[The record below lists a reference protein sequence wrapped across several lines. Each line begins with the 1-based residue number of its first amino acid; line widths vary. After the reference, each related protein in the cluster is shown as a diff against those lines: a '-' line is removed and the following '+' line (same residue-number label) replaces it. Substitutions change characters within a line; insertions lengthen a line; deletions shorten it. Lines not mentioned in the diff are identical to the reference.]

1 MTSSSIVRVAT
12 DVGGTFTDL
21 VYFRTDGATGL
32 QQVITEKTDTTSPN
46 FDQGVINVIAKAKV
60 AIETVDFIA
69 HGTTVVIN
77 ALTERKGAKV
87 GLITTTGFR
96 DSIEIA
102 RGNRP
107 DFFNLAYRKPAP
119 FVPRYL
125 RREIPG
131 RMTYLAE
138 EREPLDLAELPA
150 ILEDFRRNGV
160 EAIAIC
166 LLHAYANP
174 AHERRLAE
182 AVRGLWSS
190 IPIVASHQITREWR
204 EYERSNTTVLSAY
217 VQPIAERYLSGL
229 ERGLKSRGFTGQL
242 YVMQSNCGVDS
253 IEHTSAVPIA
263 MVESGPASGFW
274 GAAELG
280 RLIGTPNVLALDIGG
295 TTAKCS
301 LIEGGHVRIMTDYWI
316 ERSPT
321 SAGYPI
327 MVPVVDLVEIGN
339 GGGSIA
345 WIDEFEKLHV
355 GPQSAGASPGPAA
368 YGRGGTRATTT
379 DANVALG
386 RINPEFFCGGSIPAD
401 LAAIERALDEI
412 AVPLGLTRL
421 EASRGIVRIANSNM
435 VNALKL
441 VSMNRGHDPRE
452 FTLVAFG
459 GGGPLHAVALAAELN
474 MSRVIVPRAADVFS
488 AWGMLMSELRRDY
501 FATRLVPFAST
512 HAPVVNQLLSEVIET
527 AIAQFAAEQIDVAQ
541 VRFQRFAK
549 LRYENQEH
557 HVEVSLPDGPVDAAA
572 IAEVTAAFHAVYER
586 EYTYRLDAAVEFV
599 GSHLVARADV
609 GKLEPVK
616 LARSGRS
623 VDSARKGRRHVDYAL
638 EGTHVADIYDGDL
651 LEPGMDFA
659 GPAVIEMRGT
669 TVLVHPDNRVHLDDY
684 GNIHIHLAPI
694 AAAEAPV

>member
-1 MTSSSIVRVAT
+1 MTSTSIVRVAT

-21 VYFRTDGATGL
+21 VYFRTDGASGA
-32 QQVITEKTDTTSPN
+32 QQVITAKADTTPPN
-46 FDQGVINVIAKAKV
+46 FERGVLDVIAKAGV
-60 AIETVDFIA
+60 DIAAVDFIA

-87 GLITTTGFR
+87 ALITSTGFR
-96 DSIEIA
+96 DSLEIA

-107 DFFNLAYRKPAP
+107 DFFNLDYRKPEA

-125 RREIPG
+125 RREVPG
-131 RMTYLAE
+131 RITYLAE
-138 EREPLDLAELPA
+138 EREPLDLTGLPDIVAHFRAE
-150 ILEDFRRNGV
+150 GV

-166 LLHAYANP
+166 LLHGYANP
-174 AHERRLAE
+174 LHERRLFA
-182 AVRGLWSS
+182 AVHDLWPE
-190 IPIVASHQITREWR
+190 IPLVASHQITREWR
-204 EYERSNTTVLSAY
+204 EYERTNTTVLCAY
-217 VQPIAERYLSGL
+217 VQPITERYLSGL
-229 ERGLKSRGFTGQL
+229 KLGLESRGFRGQL

-253 IEHTSAVPIA
+253 VEHTSAVPIA

-280 RLIGTPNVLALDIGG
+280 RLIGVPNVLALDIGG

-301 LIEGGHVRIMTDYWI
+301 LIEDGHVKIMTDYWI
-316 ERSPT
+316 ERSQT

-386 RINPEFFCGGSIPAD
+386 RINADFFCGGSIVAD
-401 LAAIERALDEI
+401 LPAVDQALDDI
-412 AVPLGLTRL
+412 AAPLGLTRA
-421 EASRGIVRIANSNM
+421 EAARGIVRIANSNM

-441 VSMNRGHDPRE
+441 VSMNRGHDPRD

-459 GGGPLHAVALAAELN
+459 GGGPMHAVALAAELN

-501 FATRLVPFAST
+501 FATRLVAFTGEGAE
-512 HAPVVNQLLSEVIET
+512 VINQLLAEIQASVT
-527 AIAQFAAEQIDVAQ
+527 AQFVDEQVEASR

-557 HVEVSLPDGPVDAAA
+557 HVEVALPDGRLDAAV
-572 IAEVTAAFHAVYER
+572 IERVTAAFHAVYER

-599 GSHLVARADV
+599 GTHLVARADV

-616 LARSGRS
+616 LQATGRT
-623 VDSARKGRRHVDYAL
+623 VEETRKAQRQVDYAL
-638 EGTHVADIYDGDL
+638 EGIHRADIYDGDR
-651 LEPGMDFA
+651 LEPGMHFD
-659 GPAVIEMRGT
+659 GPAVIEMKGT
-669 TVLVHPDNRVHLDDY
+669 TVLVHPGNRVQMDDY
-684 GNIHIHLAPI
+684 GNIHIQLTPGGASGDS
-694 AAAEAPV
+694 A